1 MTTTRCT
8 SLASLTSPLGED
20 EISWSTQGGFGQMV
34 KNNPLKKKRLMKKFL
49 QNVLARA
56 LCVTVLGVLL
66 IVFSEAITTWIVMV
80 SGVVFIIPGVVA
92 IVSYF
97 RQDPQ
102 VRQIMLYPVLGAGCV
117 LFGFVQLLWPMLFL
131 SAIVYILSVLLFVV
145 AATQFYTLWSIHRSG
160 CPIHPAY
167 YLLPA
172 LELVATLYVILYRKA
187 EEVAGLPII
196 LIGCG
201 FVVYALLELW
211 TIYMMRR
218 HSAKLLDMKKEDK

>member
-1 MTTTRCT
+1 
-8 SLASLTSPLGED
+8 
-20 EISWSTQGGFGQMV
+20 
-34 KNNPLKKKRLMKKFL
+34 MKKFL

-56 LCVTVLGVLL
+56 LCVMVLGVLL

-117 LFGFVQLLWPMLFL
+117 LFGLVQLLWPMLFL
-131 SAIVYILSVLLFVV
+131 SAIV
-145 AATQFYTLWSIHRSG
+145 
-160 CPIHPAY
+160 

-218 HSAKLLDMKKEDK
+218 HSAKLLDMEKEEK